1 LIGVEVGDGWFVRLT
16 RFARKDGL
24 QIAGDCTSGLLY
36 TPSRTG
42 SCMAKSDSFFIR
54 AKVSTN
60 GLNYAQ
66 NSIDLGAYVD
76 ALGKSV
82 LRIHGVSVQYGSP
95 TQLPAAGNNDNAM
108 TAYQLTTQSQSTMVD
123 ATDRSLISSGKLM
136 VGTGAQNNTSV
147 TDRVDIS
154 PEMFRNGYLVAVEQ
168 IYIGTD
174 SATAAVCDQVSV
186 VLECTVETLS
196 QSAAMALALSQQ

>member
-1 LIGVEVGDGWFVRLT
+1 M
-16 RFARKDGL
+16 
-24 QIAGDCTSGLLY
+24 C
-36 TPSRTG
+36 G

-54 AKVSTN
+54 AKVDVN
-60 GLNYAQ
+60 GTTYAQ

-95 TQLPAAGNNDNAM
+95 TQIPVGPNNDNGM
-108 TAYQLTTQSQSTMVD
+108 TAYQLTTQSQSAMVD
-123 ATDRSLISSGKLM
+123 ATDRSLISSGRLV
-136 VGTGAQNNTSV
+136 VGTATAGNTSV
-147 TDRVDIS
+147 SDMPDLS

-174 SATAAVCDQVSV
+174 SVNQAVVDQVSV

>member
-1 LIGVEVGDGWFVRLT
+1 
-16 RFARKDGL
+16 
-24 QIAGDCTSGLLY
+24 
-36 TPSRTG
+36 
-42 SCMAKSDSFFIR
+42 MAKSDSFFIR

-60 GLNYAQ
+60 GTTYAQ

-95 TQLPAAGNNDNAM
+95 TQLPEASNNTNSM
-108 TAYQLTTQSQSTMVD
+108 TAYQLTTQSQTEMVD

-136 VGTGAQNNTSV
+136 VGTAAANNTSV

-168 IYIGTD
+168 IYIATD
-174 SATAAVCDQVSV
+174 SVTQAVCDQVSV

>member
-1 LIGVEVGDGWFVRLT
+1 
-16 RFARKDGL
+16 
-24 QIAGDCTSGLLY
+24 
-36 TPSRTG
+36 
-42 SCMAKSDSFFIR
+42 MAKSDSFFIR
-54 AKVSTN
+54 AKVDVN

-82 LRIHGVSVQYGSP
+82 LRIHNVSVQYGSP
-95 TQLPAAGNNDNAM
+95 TVIPVGPNNDNGM
-108 TAYQLTTQSQSTMVD
+108 TAYQLTTQSQSEMVD
-123 ATDRSLISSGKLM
+123 ATDRSLISSGRLV
-136 VGTGAQNNTSV
+136 VGTAAAGNTAIS
-147 TDRVDIS
+147 DMPDLS

-174 SATAAVCDQVSV
+174 SAAQAVVDQVSV

>member
-1 LIGVEVGDGWFVRLT
+1 
-16 RFARKDGL
+16 
-24 QIAGDCTSGLLY
+24 
-36 TPSRTG
+36 
-42 SCMAKSDSFFIR
+42 MAKSDSFFIR
-54 AKVSTN
+54 AKVSVN
-60 GLNYAQ
+60 GLTYAQ

-95 TQLPAAGNNDNAM
+95 TQIPVAPNNDNGM
-108 TAYQLTTQSQSTMVD
+108 TAYQLTTQSQTAMVD
-123 ATDRSLISSGKLM
+123 ATDRSLISSGRLV
-136 VGTGAQNNTSV
+136 VGTAAVGNTSV
-147 TDRVDIS
+147 SDMPDLS

-174 SATAAVCDQVSV
+174 SVAQAVVDQVSV

>member
-1 LIGVEVGDGWFVRLT
+1 
-16 RFARKDGL
+16 
-24 QIAGDCTSGLLY
+24 
-36 TPSRTG
+36 
-42 SCMAKSDSFFIR
+42 MAKSDSFFIR

-60 GLNYAQ
+60 GTTYAQ

-95 TQLPAAGNNDNAM
+95 TQLPEASNNTNSM
-108 TAYQLTTQSQSTMVD
+108 TAYQLTTQSQTEMVD

-136 VGTGAQNNTSV
+136 VGTGATNNTSV

-168 IYIGTD
+168 IYIATD
-174 SATAAVCDQVSV
+174 SVTQAVCDQVSV